1 MECSLC
7 NPPEVIALIPVAFRY
22 RQAGVIVLFALS
34 GCSSKWEVRS
44 DFARQT
50 ICRANIGVTIIPAGL
65 GGQRDLDFRQS
76 NPGAVVSVLVEAIKE
91 QQKEIDEL
99 KQAKTELASLKAKMA
114 QLEVAVQQLVTTQKN
129 DGESLA
135 GSEE

>member
-1 MECSLC
+1 VSFNWRKEEFPEMNFGDGRQIGFIAQEVEEVL
-7 NPPEVIALIPVAFRY
+7 PEVVHTDSEGY
-22 RQAGVIVLFALS
+22 KSVEY
-34 GCSSKWEVRS
+34 SK
-44 DFARQT
+44 
-50 ICRANIGVTIIPAGL
+50 
-65 GGQRDLDFRQS
+65 
-76 NPGAVVSVLVEAIKE
+76 VVSVLVEAIKE